1 MISWPNNNRTY
12 GVDLLPSFPPQY
24 KGTVWHGSNSNS
36 IPNTDLAP
44 APPFYQ
50 LKPNEAVLA
59 PLKKGVKIAGVLSY
73 NKLEKWICVQAASQF
88 HSRFK
93 YLTTGVKFKS

>member
-44 APPFYQ
+44 APPFY
-50 LKPNEAVLA
+50 
-59 PLKKGVKIAGVLSY
+59 
-73 NKLEKWICVQAASQF
+73 
-88 HSRFK
+88 
-93 YLTTGVKFKS
+93 